1 MKGYDISFSGWTDKN
16 AYYKWVNIFPESKFL
31 GGRVTVEFD
40 FSNDAT
46 KAELKNST
54 GIDTSKFVKEVDLGN
69 LESNVDNLNIDQSKN
84 VPTNLS
90 NLKSKVDKL
99 FVVNLVPVSVDLI
112 TLSDVVKNDLYN
124 VKIKNIKDKIPGI
137 TNLAT
142 NTTFLLK

>member
-1 MKGYDISFSGWTDKN
+1 M
-16 AYYKWVNIFPESKFL
+16 NIFPESKFL
-31 GGRVTVEFD
+31 GGRVIVEFD

-112 TLSDVVKNDLYN
+112 TLSDVVKNDF
-124 VKIKNIKDKIPGI
+124 VKKMYIMLRSKILKI
-137 TNLAT
+137 RYLV
-142 NTTFLLK
+142 LLT

>member
-16 AYYKWVNIFPESKFL
+16 AYYKWANIFPESKFL

-112 TLSDVVKNDLYN
+112 TLSDVVKNDF
-124 VKIKNIKDKIPGI
+124 VKKMYIMLRSKILKI
-137 TNLAT
+137 RYLV
-142 NTTFLLK
+142 LLT

>member
-112 TLSDVVKNDLYN
+112 TLSDVVKNDF
-124 VKIKNIKDKIPGI
+124 VKKMYIMLRSKILKI
-137 TNLAT
+137 RYLV
-142 NTTFLLK
+142 LLT